1 MPRGCPG
8 AHHKLITRLLLIL
21 NRATGEV
28 NLLTTMLLAPTTAA
42 IRTPSDWHKD
52 PATPSRPPPL
62 DTAGAGSRR
71 PCLCRRR
78 IRDPRAVLVPSI
90 PPSLASSRGLQRE
103 IDTGLAA
110 LSSASDPH
118 PDAMVIVE
126 FDDDDDDLLGEEEPT
141 PSRSALATVTVGPR
155 CPYIPSSHELWRCP
169 APRPPPRCLPR
180 WRVAAP
186 PSPPLASWCKASSR
200 RRRLHPL
207 PVAALW
213 GRPTHGFLHSAG
225 FLSSLRPQAQPRP
238 PPSSAEQAA
247 VTVAASVAG
256 RTPLVPRLQ
265 VAIPLPPPVVRRGQ
279 PPKARATGPHR
290 PYAGGRVPPPPPPP
304 PVLSRGILGSWP
316 PPRPPPPQPPTV
328 GSGCTRCAASKAP
341 PFASGSTSHR
351 SAAPS
356 LSPGRAWIH
365 GGRQAHLCPAG
376 GHGWFYRGRSA
387 QAPGFSLTASCGFA
401 LAALV
406 ADRVSADLLGKCF
419 NFFGLNHVTAHCF
432 RAPLLQLLSTRTS
445 QELLPVAVHGSSYS
459 YVPARSTRLWPGMC
473 PASASSTLGSRGAAA
488 PWGASSPPG

>member
-42 IRTPSDWHKD
+42 IRTPSDWHRD
-52 PATPSRPPPL
+52 PATPSRPPPP
-62 DTAGAGSRR
+62 DTAGAGSPCSGR

-90 PPSLASSRGLQRE
+90 PPSLASSRGLHRE

-126 FDDDDDDLLGEEEPT
+126 FDDDDLLGEEEPT
-141 PSRSALATVTVGPR
+141 PSRSTLAIVTVSPR
-155 CPYIPSSHELWRCP
+155 CPYIPSSRELWRCP

-186 PSPPLASWCKASSR
+186 PSPPLASWCEASSR
-200 RRRLHPL
+200 RRRLHPVA
-207 PVAALW
+207 VAAPW
-213 GRPTHGFLHSAG
+213 GRPTHGFLHGAG
-225 FLSSLRPQAQPRP
+225 FLGSLRPQAQPRP
-238 PPSSAEQAA
+238 PPLRSKLPSPLLLRWLVAPPRPPAA
-247 VTVAASVAG
+247 GRDPPPPRSYVAASPQ
-256 RTPLVPRLQ
+256 RRERRVP
-265 VAIPLPPPVVRRGQ
+265 I
-279 PPKARATGPHR
+279 HR

-304 PVLSRGILGSWP
+304 SVLSRGILGSWP

-356 LSPGRAWIH
+356 LSLGRAWIH
-365 GGRQAHLCPAG
+365 GGRQARLCPAG
-376 GHGWFYRGRSA
+376 GHGWFY
-387 QAPGFSLTASCGFA
+387 
-401 LAALV
+401 
-406 ADRVSADLLGKCF
+406 
-419 NFFGLNHVTAHCF
+419 
-432 RAPLLQLLSTRTS
+432 
-445 QELLPVAVHGSSYS
+445 
-459 YVPARSTRLWPGMC
+459 
-473 PASASSTLGSRGAAA
+473 
-488 PWGASSPPG
+488 

>member
-126 FDDDDDDLLGEEEPT
+126 FDDDDLLGEEEPT
-141 PSRSALATVTVGPR
+141 PSRSTLAIVTVSPR
-155 CPYIPSSHELWRCP
+155 CPYIPSSRELWRCP

-186 PSPPLASWCKASSR
+186 PSPPLASWCEASSR
-200 RRRLHPL
+200 RRRLHPVA
-207 PVAALW
+207 VAAPW
-213 GRPTHGFLHSAG
+213 GRPTHGFLHGAG
-225 FLSSLRPQAQPRP
+225 FLGSLRP
-238 PPSSAEQAA
+238 
-247 VTVAASVAG
+247 
-256 RTPLVPRLQ
+256 
-265 VAIPLPPPVVRRGQ
+265 
-279 PPKARATGPHR
+279 
-290 PYAGGRVPPPPPPP
+290 
-304 PVLSRGILGSWP
+304 
-316 PPRPPPPQPPTV
+316 
-328 GSGCTRCAASKAP
+328 
-341 PFASGSTSHR
+341 
-351 SAAPS
+351 
-356 LSPGRAWIH
+356 
-365 GGRQAHLCPAG
+365 
-376 GHGWFYRGRSA
+376 
-387 QAPGFSLTASCGFA
+387 
-401 LAALV
+401 
-406 ADRVSADLLGKCF
+406 
-419 NFFGLNHVTAHCF
+419 
-432 RAPLLQLLSTRTS
+432 
-445 QELLPVAVHGSSYS
+445 
-459 YVPARSTRLWPGMC
+459 
-473 PASASSTLGSRGAAA
+473 
-488 PWGASSPPG
+488 